1 MMIKIA
7 HKAEA
12 ETLKDLPVEV
22 MAKVLEIA
30 TILDDSYGKDRGE
43 KDLGGYILIA
53 EDKED
58 IVSINKL
65 IDFNYTL
72 PEYVDSSKQKLPVS
86 VTTSGEEQVFSKR
99 DKKYQGSDFQSSPST
114 SEVLTYF
121 ANYVEQKT

>member
-7 HKAEA
+7 HKSEA

-22 MAKVLEIA
+22 MAKALEIA

-65 IDFNYTL
+65 IDFGYTL
-72 PEYVDSSKQKLPVS
+72 PEYVDSISCSNGKNYTNALMLLS
-86 VTTSGEEQVFSKR
+86 
-99 DKKYQGSDFQSSPST
+99 SDFSISLMVPYGLVP
-114 SEVLTYF
+114 EKLLILYGI
-121 ANYVEQKT
+121 